1 MTADQKQDALKVG
14 QLAYDMARGF
24 AAHDAAINVVPQLLR
39 DGNTFVRLIRMYPTS
54 SVERKDGSKWSYD
67 TQDAVGSAVWDQAI
81 IKELPLVW
89 LTGALLA
96 VGDALERNG
105 YFDRAPELELI
116 RHLRNGIAHGNRFHI
131 RDPEK
136 LKKYPAHN
144 RDGYH
149 NGTIFKITPELDGQ
163 PVLFD
168 FIGAGDVLDLLHSV
182 GHHLKQMGAGKAP
195 PPIITEAERQELIK
209 RRDAALGGQRNC
221 DDQSQP

>member
-1 MTADQKQDALKVG
+1 M
-14 QLAYDMARGF
+14 
-24 AAHDAAINVVPQLLR
+24 
-39 DGNTFVRLIRMYPTS
+39 
-54 SVERKDGSKWSYD
+54 
-67 TQDAVGSAVWDQAI
+67 
-81 IKELPLVW
+81 
-89 LTGALLA
+89 LA

-221 DDQSQP
+221 DDRSQP